1 MKNKL
6 MIIVLAF
13 LMIAC
18 KPELKKVVY
27 YESVNG
33 KIFTLAAYENIKI
46 KMLERGEIKEN
57 FLSTE
62 ERNDSTLIS
71 FDTYVKS
78 DRVNPYKHIDKW
90 LGKELP
96 LEKLKNINGNE
107 FTLESLNGKPT
118 LVNFWFV
125 NCLPCIEEM
134 PQLNRLKENYGD
146 RVNFLAVTF
155 NTKSKVDDFLLR
167 TTFNFTHVVD
177 AKFEMDKL
185 DNKSYPLNIYLDR
198 NGIIK
203 SYQGFLSEELNVGM
217 NKELEKLLEPTKV

>member
-1 MKNKL
+1 
-6 MIIVLAF
+6 MIIVLVF

-18 KPELKKVVY
+18 KPELKKAVY